1 MECTY
6 AWKNEQ
12 NKVEEMSVE
21 GNMLVKDWYNFAI
34 LCPENGEI
42 LLKAEIDG
50 EDVRNKN
57 LVNDMDFE
65 EYVRLVEKLVKAE
78 G

>member
-1 MECTY
+1 MKCSY
-6 AWKNEQ
+6 AWKNAQ
-12 NKVEEMSVE
+12 GNVEEMSVE
-21 GNMLVKDWYNFAI
+21 GDLLVRDWYNFAI

>member
-6 AWKNEQ
+6 AWKNAQ
-12 NKVEEMSVE
+12 GKVEEMSVE
-21 GNMLVKDWYNFAI
+21 GDMLVRDWYNFAI
-34 LCPENGEI
+34 LCPNGEEI

-50 EDVRNKN
+50 KDVRNKN

-65 EYVRLVEKLVKAE
+65 EYMHLVEKLVKAE